1 MVFYCQ
7 TIFAQ
12 QVYQLNDYG
21 GPGTIYLY
29 NRLTGLPPIQEIT
42 KSGANVTWDLTANT
56 ELNTHVNQIV
66 APDQV
71 IDQVTFLGICSGVSG
86 VSFLECFTIWS
97 QTEQALLLKDSLSL
111 FGFTLVDL
119 QRFQNKTNNLLLE
132 NFFGFQVDF
141 TGEPTPAVIVYQS
154 PDTVFHFPIT
164 YSDSWTSQVEWMIDL
179 SAIGQNIQ
187 YKSDQR
193 RTTEVDAWGTLM
205 TPYDTFVNVVRL
217 RSEIMHTDTLFTD
230 TLDVPVNI
238 TQVEYMWFDTLYK
251 LPVMVANGVVQDTFE
266 IINVVEYI
274 YEATCATPTWTVAL
288 DSDTYYTDSTGSV
301 TVNFEIENGN
311 ANTYTWDFGDGTV
324 ETTDGNVSHTYAQTG
339 SYTVEVVGCMTNC
352 LPLNSCTTQLVDFNV
367 LVSVDVVPGE
377 DLGIKLYPN
386 PVKEILHVEIPS
398 GIEFNEYR
406 ILNAM
411 GQIVSSGSLIYSKIK
426 VSEILNGIY
435 TLQLFSEENSLNAV
449 MRFVIA
455 R

>member
-1 MVFYCQ
+1 M
-7 TIFAQ
+7 FA
-12 QVYQLNDYG
+12 V
-21 GPGTIYLY
+21 
-29 NRLTGLPPIQEIT
+29 
-42 KSGANVTWDLTANT
+42 KS
-56 ELNTHVNQIV
+56 
-66 APDQV
+66 
-71 IDQVTFLGICSGVSG
+71 QVTF
-86 VSFLECFTIWS
+86 
-97 QTEQALLLKDSLSL
+97 
-111 FGFTLVDL
+111 
-119 QRFQNKTNNLLLE
+119 
-132 NFFGFQVDF
+132 
-141 TGEPTPAVIVYQS
+141 
-154 PDTVFHFPIT
+154 
-164 YSDSWTSQVEWMIDL
+164 
-179 SAIGQNIQ
+179 
-187 YKSDQR
+187 
-193 RTTEVDAWGTLM
+193 
-205 TPYDTFVNVVRL
+205 
-217 RSEIMHTDTLFTD
+217 
-230 TLDVPVNI
+230 
-238 TQVEYMWFDTLYK
+238 
-251 LPVMVANGVVQDTFE
+251 
-266 IINVVEYI
+266 
-274 YEATCATPTWTVAL
+274 

-449 MRFVIA
+449 MLFLIA